1 MVTEA
6 NEHEGHHFMGN
17 PRSSSVTG
25 KYNDNAKHGNL
36 FGAGALSSA
45 ASQAIQPSLDGFG
58 GIVGVSAGT
67 KSKQSNSVQNQNKK
81 KDDPKNSL
89 GQIQTNNSSSVQPT
103 MVSSTT
109 NGQKGGQKISG
120 STPSGQDSASGMLSI
135 AGMGVHGSAVGGQ
148 GNGSTGNTI

>member
-1 MVTEA
+1 MKITTLGLRPRETVSCLSFAFTNFSFFTDIKIFLGDDDEEEDDEHIEEMVTEA
-6 NEHEGHHFMGN
+6 NEHEGHHVMGN

-67 KSKQSNSVQNQNKK
+67 KSKQSNSVQN
-81 KDDPKNSL
+81 
-89 GQIQTNNSSSVQPT
+89 
-103 MVSSTT
+103 
-109 NGQKGGQKISG
+109 
-120 STPSGQDSASGMLSI
+120 
-135 AGMGVHGSAVGGQ
+135 
-148 GNGSTGNTI
+148 